1 MHRVCVRV
9 CVQTFHNHV
18 TLGTSLRV
26 SESVSFENM
35 INENAHAEGGKFNAI
50 TYINYVFFGT

>member
-1 MHRVCVRV
+1 MCVRV